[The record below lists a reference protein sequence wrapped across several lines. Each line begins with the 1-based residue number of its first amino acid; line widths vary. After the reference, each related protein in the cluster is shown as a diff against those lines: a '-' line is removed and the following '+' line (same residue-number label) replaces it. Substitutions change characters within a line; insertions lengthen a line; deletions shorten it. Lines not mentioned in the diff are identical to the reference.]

1 MKPYRMQGNEL
12 TGSPYRGQGQ
22 ALVEVG
28 GCGYYSMIGVSSL
41 LIEGSVLIVD
51 GGECVYG

>member
-1 MKPYRMQGNEL
+1 MQGKEL

-51 GGECVYG
+51 AGECVYG